1 MKLIWVVFIFLLV
14 NSYKAQDIIGN
25 VPMHRYVEREYLKD
39 QISNGGHSS
48 IRPYLK
54 EDFHDTL
61 TKEIALSS
69 NDWFSIKALSDIEL
83 GIDKTTQ
90 AFNLAARG
98 GAGIGLSGTVKNR
111 LNVEAN
117 YLYNYVDG
125 PSYIDSLTSDL
136 GVSPGF
142 GLATTVGDAF
152 GYHQLQGY
160 LHYKAN
166 KFFALQLGNGKNFIG
181 DGYRSLLLSDVA
193 NNYPYFKITTG
204 VWNIKYVNLFTRQ
217 RDIGRPG
224 GNLASKF
231 SGKFTATHYL
241 DWSISKSVNLGLFE
255 SIVWQAQDTLLDR
268 GFDLNYLNP
277 IIFYRPVEY
286 QQGSADNALM
296 GINLSVNIAKKIKV
310 YGQFVI
316 DEFLL
321 DEVKADSGWWANKYG
336 AQIGL
341 KAHDFVIEGLDF
353 QTEYSSV
360 RPYTYSHGASVQN
373 YGHDNGSL
381 AHPYGSNYREWLSF
395 ISYRKNKW
403 IFEEQIS
410 LAVHGEDSISSVSY
424 GGNIFQSYSNRPY
437 NYGHFTGQGLK
448 TSIFYSHLRISYLI
462 HARSNIRAE
471 LGYVFRERKNGLEY
485 ESNHYVYVGLKTNL
499 WNRYNDY

>member
-1 MKLIWVVFIFLLV
+1 
-14 NSYKAQDIIGN
+14 
-25 VPMHRYVEREYLKD
+25 
-39 QISNGGHSS
+39 
-48 IRPYLK
+48 
-54 EDFHDTL
+54 
-61 TKEIALSS
+61 
-69 NDWFSIKALSDIEL
+69 
-83 GIDKTTQ
+83 
-90 AFNLAARG
+90 
-98 GAGIGLSGTVKNR
+98 
-111 LNVEAN
+111 
-117 YLYNYVDG
+117 
-125 PSYIDSLTSDL
+125 
-136 GVSPGF
+136 
-142 GLATTVGDAF
+142 
-152 GYHQLQGY
+152 
-160 LHYKAN
+160 
-166 KFFALQLGNGKNFIG
+166 
-181 DGYRSLLLSDVA
+181 
-193 NNYPYFKITTG
+193 
-204 VWNIKYVNLFTRQ
+204 
-217 RDIGRPG
+217 
-224 GNLASKF
+224 
-231 SGKFTATHYL
+231 
-241 DWSISKSVNLGLFE
+241 
-255 SIVWQAQDTLLDR
+255 
-268 GFDLNYLNP
+268 FDLNYLNP

-296 GINLSVNIAKKIKV
+296 GLNLSVNIIKKLKV

-336 AQIGL
+336 AQIGI
-341 KAHDFVIEGLDF
+341 KAHDFLIEGLDF

-424 GGNIFQSYSNRPY
+424 GGDLFQSYSNRPY

-462 HARSNIRAE
+462 HAKSNLRAE

-485 ESNHYVYVGLKTNL
+485 ESNHYIYLGLKTNL